1 MSGNNE
7 CYFESEEQGC
17 KFTVNRGLGGFS
29 PLENLRILGIE
40 LQKSM
45 LFAV

>member
-1 MSGNNE
+1 MNAILSLKNKVV
-7 CYFESEEQGC
+7 C